1 MKLTEDIK
9 KYARQTPFRPFLIET
24 ASGSR
29 FLVADSYRIAFDE
42 NRGRVVV
49 FDADGLVEI
58 IDLDAVQI
66 VTVP

>member
-1 MKLTEDIK
+1 MEDIK

-24 ASGSR
+24 TSGTQ
-29 FLVADSYRIAFDE
+29 FMVEDSFRIALDE
-42 NRGRVVV
+42 KRGRVVV
-49 FDADGLVEI
+49 FDVGGLVEI

>member
-24 ASGSR
+24 TSGSH
-29 FLVADSYRIAFDE
+29 FKVEDSYRIAIDE
-42 NRGRVVV
+42 HRGRVVV
-49 FDADGLVEI
+49 FDDNGLVEI